1 MPPIREYG
9 TWAERTSDSLDELEP
24 RRKYVFI
31 CEGESTEERYFRELI
46 NGIERLDLSPLVDIR
61 LWQKTGKDKG
71 RSDPRALIEFAHA
84 QKSQSDLSY
93 NKTHDRMVIVFDADK
108 YCKRVS
114 RHHPSSRR
122 RAA

>member
-1 MPPIREYG
+1 MKKII
-9 TWAERTSDSLDELEP
+9 AMLLVLVMLFALSAAAMADESP
-24 RRKYVFI
+24 A
-31 CEGESTEERYFRELI
+31 EGESTEERYFRELI